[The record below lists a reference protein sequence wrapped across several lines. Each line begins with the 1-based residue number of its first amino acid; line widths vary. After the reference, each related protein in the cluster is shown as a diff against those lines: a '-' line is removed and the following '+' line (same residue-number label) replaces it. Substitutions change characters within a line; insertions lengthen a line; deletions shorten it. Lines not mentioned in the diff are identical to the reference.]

1 MRFFF
6 FILAFMV
13 FVNSQNAFACYMWQS
28 EEQAREHVE
37 NAYFIGLVRKKF
49 VKEHEFGVP
58 LEVGVKPFIAYKGP
72 DDLTQDT
79 IKIVY
84 DRFTSCSVNVVQG
97 INEVIISKD
106 QNGKYSLVR
115 TDLIDH
121 FGLWKELRPRAN
133 FIGEMRR

>member
-6 FILAFMV
+6 LILAFMV
-13 FVNSQNAFACYMWQS
+13 FVNSQNAFACYMSFSQ
-28 EEQAREHVE
+28 ERAREHIE

-49 VKEHEFGVP
+49 VKEHEFGFP

-84 DRFTSCSVNVVQG
+84 DRFTSCSVNIVQG

-106 QNGKYSLVR
+106 QDGKYSLVR
-115 TDLIDH
+115 TDFIDH
-121 FGLWKELRPRAN
+121 FEFWKELRPKARSV
-133 FIGEMRR
+133 GELR

>member
-1 MRFFF
+1 MRFFL
-6 FILAFMV
+6 FILAFMI
-13 FVNSQNAFACYMWQS
+13 FANSQNAFACYMWQS
-28 EEQAREHVE
+28 EERARGHIED
-37 NAYFIGLVRKKF
+37 AYFIGLVKK
-49 VKEHEFGVP
+49 VYIKEHEFGVP

-84 DRFTSCSVNVVQG
+84 DRFTSCSVRIEPG

-106 QNGKYSLVR
+106 QDGKYSLVR

-121 FGLWKELRPRAN
+121 FEFWKELRPKARAV
-133 FIGEMRR
+133 GKLR